1 MRPAIFSERVPPPD
15 RPAAASA
22 SRNARHLV
30 ALQAPTGCWVTRL
43 SLSNFRCYEA
53 AELMVDHR
61 PVVLAGANGAGK
73 TNLLE
78 AISFLAP
85 GRGLRG
91 ARLSEIDRR
100 PQGNT
105 EQITEQITERTA
117 ERIADPTTDRTN
129 GAAGPGWSVAAQVMT
144 PEGPRDLGTG
154 READA
159 AQAEG
164 GENGEA
170 RERRVIKIDGAYA
183 RGQQALGEVV
193 RMVWLTPRMDGLFR
207 DGPGGRRRFLDRL
220 VTGSDAGHSGRL
232 AAYEQAMRQRARLL
246 KTGAQ
251 DGDWLS
257 ALEDTMARHGVAIEA
272 ARRGFVAEL
281 SRACAR
287 TEGPFPRARLD
298 LDGEVNTR
306 LAAGPAL
313 EAEDDMRA
321 RLATARRQDAET
333 GGAAVGPHR
342 SDLKVTEGESARP
355 AAEGSTGEQ
364 KALLLSIVLS
374 HARLLA
380 AERGAAPLVL
390 LDEVAAHLDP
400 HRRRALFEEI
410 LALGAQVWLT
420 GTEGDLFAELGTAAQ
435 VFAVNDGRLTPLGG

>member
-1 MRPAIFSERVPPPD
+1 M
-15 RPAAASA
+15 
-22 SRNARHLV
+22 
-30 ALQAPTGCWVTRL
+30 
-43 SLSNFRCYEA
+43 
-53 AELMVDHR
+53 
-61 PVVLAGANGAGK
+61 
-73 TNLLE
+73 
-78 AISFLAP
+78 
-85 GRGLRG
+85 
-91 ARLSEIDRR
+91 
-100 PQGNT
+100 
-105 EQITEQITERTA
+105 
-117 ERIADPTTDRTN
+117 
-129 GAAGPGWSVAAQVMT
+129 
-144 PEGPRDLGTG
+144 
-154 READA
+154 
-159 AQAEG
+159 
-164 GENGEA
+164 
-170 RERRVIKIDGAYA
+170 IKIDGAYA

-220 VTGSDAGHSGRL
+220 VTGFDPGHGGRL

-251 DGDWLS
+251 DTDWLS

-287 TEGPFPRARLD
+287 AEGPFPRARLD

-306 LAAGPAL
+306 LADGPAL

-321 RLATARRQDAET
+321 RLAAARRQDAET

-342 SDLKVTEGESARP
+342 SDLKVAELESARP
-355 AAEGSTGEQ
+355 AADGSTGEQ

-380 AERGAAPLVL
+380 AESGSAPLVL

-400 HRRRALFEEI
+400 DRRRALFEEI
-410 LALGAQVWLT
+410 LGLGAQAWLT
-420 GTEGDLFAELGTAAQ
+420 GTEEALFGDLGTAAQ
-435 VFAVNDGRLTPLGG
+435 VFSVHDGRLTPRGG

>member
-1 MRPAIFSERVPPPD
+1 MSRER
-15 RPAAASA
+15 RA
-22 SRNARHLV
+22 
-30 ALQAPTGCWVTRL
+30 CWLARL

-53 AELMVDHR
+53 TELMVDHR

-91 ARLSEIDRR
+91 ARLREIDRQPR
-100 PQGNT
+100 
-105 EQITEQITERTA
+105 RMA
-117 ERIADPTTDRTN
+117 DRAADP
-129 GAAGPGWSVAAQVMT
+129 AGRVWSVAARVMT

-154 READA
+154 REAEA
-159 AQAEG
+159 AQSED
-164 GENGEA
+164 GEDGEA
-170 RERRVIKIDGAYA
+170 RERRVIKVDGAYA
-183 RGQQALGEVV
+183 RGQQSLAEVV

-207 DGPGGRRRFLDRL
+207 DGPAGRRRFLDRL
-220 VTGSDAGHSGRL
+220 VTGFDAGHSGRL

-246 KTGAQ
+246 KTGGQ
-251 DGDWLS
+251 DAAWLS

-272 ARRGFVAEL
+272 VRRGFVTEL
-281 SRACAR
+281 SRACALAK
-287 TEGPFPRARLD
+287 GPFPRARLM
-298 LDGEVNTR
+298 LEGEVNAR
-306 LAAGPAL
+306 LADGPAL

-321 RLATARRQDAET
+321 RLAAARRHDAET

-342 SDLKVTEGESARP
+342 SDLQVTEVETARP
-355 AAEGSTGEQ
+355 AAHGSTGEQ

-410 LALGAQVWLT
+410 LALGAQAWLS
-420 GTEGDLFAELGTAAQ
+420 GTEAALFAELGTAAQ
-435 VFAVNDGRLTPLGG
+435 VFAVDDGRLAPLGG

>member
-1 MRPAIFSERVPPPD
+1 MRPAIVSERVAPPA
-15 RPAAASA
+15 RPALSLVGGDIGRSAASQPP
-22 SRNARHLV
+22 S
-30 ALQAPTGCWVTRL
+30 GCWVARL
-43 SLSNFRCYEA
+43 SLGNFRCYEA

-61 PVVLAGANGAGK
+61 PVVLVGANGAGK

-85 GRGLRG
+85 GRGLRR

-100 PQGNT
+100 PPGG
-105 EQITEQITERTA
+105 
-117 ERIADPTTDRTN
+117 PGRTN
-129 GAAGPGWSVAAQVMT
+129 GPAGPGWSVAARVMT

-154 READA
+154 RA
-159 AQAEG
+159 AQGDHGAPPDG
-164 GENGEA
+164 GESGEA

-220 VTGSDAGHSGRL
+220 VTGFDPGHGGRL
-232 AAYEQAMRQRARLL
+232 AAYEQVMRQRGRLL
-246 KTGAQ
+246 KTAAQ
-251 DGDWLS
+251 DADWLS

-272 ARRGFVAEL
+272 ARRGFVTEL
-281 SRACAR
+281 SRACAQA
-287 TEGPFPRARLD
+287 EGPFPRARLD
-298 LDGEVNTR
+298 LDGDVNAR

-313 EAEDDMRA
+313 EAEDGMRA
-321 RLATARRQDAET
+321 RLAAARRQDAET

-342 SDLKVTEGESARP
+342 SDLKVADVETARP
-355 AAEGSTGEQ
+355 AADGSTGEQ

-380 AERGAAPLVL
+380 AERGTAPLVL
-390 LDEVAAHLDP
+390 LDEVVAHLDP
-400 HRRRALFEEI
+400 DRRRALFEEI
-410 LALGAQVWLT
+410 LGLGVQAWLT
-420 GTEGDLFAELGTAAQ
+420 GTEEGLFADLGAAAQ
-435 VFAVNDGRLTPLGG
+435 AFAVTGGRLTPLGG

>member
-1 MRPAIFSERVPPPD
+1 LALVDSAAT
-15 RPAAASA
+15 RPAA
-22 SRNARHLV
+22 SRAG
-30 ALQAPTGCWVTRL
+30 PGCWVARL

-53 AELMVDHR
+53 AELRVDQR

-78 AISFLAP
+78 AISFLSP

-100 PQGNT
+100 QPGPVDRN
-105 EQITEQITERTA
+105 
-117 ERIADPTTDRTN
+117 ADLS
-129 GAAGPGWSVAAQVMT
+129 AAALSAAGWSVAAEIMT
-144 PEGPRDLGTG
+144 PDGPRDLGTG
-154 READA
+154 RAADT
-159 AQAEG
+159 AQPDG
-164 GENGEA
+164 GDAGEA
-170 RERRVIKIDGAYA
+170 RERRVIKIDGAFA

-220 VTGSDAGHSGRL
+220 VTSFDAGHSGRL
-232 AAYEQAMRQRARLL
+232 AAYEQAMRQRTRLL

-251 DGDWLS
+251 DAAWLS
-257 ALEDTMARHGVAIEA
+257 ALEDSMARHGVAIEA
-272 ARRGFVAEL
+272 ARRGFVAAL
-281 SRACAR
+281 SRASALA
-287 TEGPFPRARLD
+287 EGPFPRARLA
-298 LDGEVNTR
+298 LEGEVNAN

-313 EAEDDMRA
+313 AAEDDMRA
-321 RLATARRQDAET
+321 RLAAARRQDAEA
-333 GGAAVGPHR
+333 GGAVVGPHR
-342 SDLKVTEGESARP
+342 SDLTVTDLDSAQP
-355 AAEGSTGEQ
+355 AAQGSTGEQ

-380 AERGAAPLVL
+380 VEHGAPPLVL

-410 LALGAQVWLT
+410 LTLGAQAWLT
-420 GTEGDLFAELGTAAQ
+420 GTEAALFAELGTAAQ
-435 VFAVNDGRLTPLGG
+435 SFAVNGGRLSPLAG